1 MSPRRFSTARSTAS
15 WVGEAVPTVATA
27 SRRECETFS
36 RAEWSRLR
44 DHEPVPLSAAELEE
58 LRGVGERISRAE
70 VADVYLPLIR
80 LLELEVEQR
89 RERQRRSAAFL
100 RRPIEETPF
109 ILGIAGSVAAGK
121 STTARLLQTLLARNP
136 RHPDVVL
143 VPTDGFLFPNRE
155 LERRGL
161 MERKGFP
168 ESYDLPRLVDFLAG
182 VKGGGAPPVPVYS
195 HLVYDIVP
203 GEELEIGSPDILIL
217 EGLNVLQAGHATRR
231 DVPRVL
237 VSDFFDLSL
246 YVHAEEPELRSWFV
260 RRFLEFR
267 ETAFHDPASYF
278 RRVTALSVPD
288 SIALAQDV
296 WSRINAVNLHENIE
310 PTRERADLILEKG
323 ADHAVERVRVRR
335 R

>member
-1 MSPRRFSTARSTAS
+1 MSATPAARQDY
-15 WVGEAVPTVATA
+15 
-27 SRRECETFS
+27 ETFS
-36 RAEWSRLR
+36 RTEWSRLR
-44 DHEPVPLSAAELEE
+44 DHEPVPLSAQELED
-58 LRGVGERISRAE
+58 LRGVGERISRDE
-70 VADVYLPLIR
+70 VADIYLPLVR
-80 LLELEVEQR
+80 LLELEIEQR
-89 RERQRRSAAFL
+89 RERRRRTGAFL
-100 RRPIEETPF
+100 QREGDGTPF
-109 ILGIAGSVAAGK
+109 VLGIAGSVAAGK

-136 RHPDVVL
+136 LHPDVAL
-143 VPTDGFLFPNRE
+143 VPTDGFLYPNAE

-168 ESYDLPRLVDFLAG
+168 ESYDLPRLVEFLAG

-203 GEELEIGSPDILIL
+203 GEEVEIGRPDVLIL
-217 EGLNVLQAGHATRR
+217 EGLNVLQAGHARRR

-246 YVHAEEPELRSWFV
+246 YVNAAEADLRRWFV

-278 RRVTALSVPD
+278 RRVTALSVEE
-288 SIALAQDV
+288 SAALAVDV
-296 WSRINAVNLHENIE
+296 WTRINAVNLHENIE
-310 PTRERADLILEKG
+310 PTRERADLILDKG
-323 ADHAVERVRVRR
+323 ADHDVERVRVRR